1 MKDMTKVLDRLRKA
15 GEKAGLDKIEAVHTI
30 EEGVDILA
38 EHTIQA
44 KTKASETLFKR
55 FAIYVPEYVE
65 TNHKALYSL
74 IEDEVNE
81 RRIKEAAREKGVTV
95 DELKDDISKTEK
107 LDSLEGK
114 RIIGYARVSTKEQ
127 NLERQLKALNKA
139 GCQVIFQEK
148 LSGKDTNRPEYKLM
162 MNHVKEGDT
171 IIISELSRL
180 ARSTTDLFKIM
191 GELDE
196 KGVAVKSLK
205 EAWLDT
211 TTASGRLMFTI
222 MSGLAQFERE
232 LMLER
237 QAEGIK
243 VAKENGVKFGVKL
256 KDEADLELAIRLY
269 KEGKYTTTQIAKM
282 CHISRST
289 LWRNLKKLG
298 LLK

>member
-1 MKDMTKVLDRLRKA
+1 MKDISKILDRLKKA
-15 GEKAGLDKIEAVHTI
+15 GEKAGLDQMANIHTI

-38 EHTIQA
+38 ENTLNSY
-44 KTKASETLFKR
+44 TKASESLFRR
-55 FAIYVPEYVE
+55 FGIYAPEYVKE
-65 TNHKALYSL
+65 NYEALYKL
-74 IEDEVNE
+74 IELD
-81 RRIKEAAREKGVTV
+81 IQQK
-95 DELKDDISKTEK
+95 ELKEEAKDRGITVVELMEEKARLEK
-107 LDSLEGK
+107 LDSIKGK
-114 RIIGYARVSTKEQ
+114 RFIGYARVSTKDQ
-127 NLERQLKALNKA
+127 NLERQLKALEKA

-148 LSGKDTNRPEYKLM
+148 LSGKDTNRPEYRLM
-162 MNHVKEGDT
+162 MNHLKEGDT

-191 GELDE
+191 GELDS

-205 EAWLDT
+205 ESWLDT
-211 TTASGRLMFTI
+211 TTAHGRLMFTI

-256 KDEADLELAIRLY
+256 KEDADLDLAIKLY

-282 CHISRST
+282 CHISRTT

-298 LLK
+298 LLE

>member
-1 MKDMTKVLDRLRKA
+1 MKDITKVLDRLKKA
-15 GEKAGLDKIEAVHTI
+15 GAKEGLDEIASINTV

-38 EHTIQA
+38 KHTLQA
-44 KTKASETLFKR
+44 HTKASETLFKR
-55 FAIYVPEYVE
+55 FGVYTPEYVKE
-65 TNHKALYSL
+65 NYKALYNL
-74 IEDEVNE
+74 IEADV
-81 RRIKEAAREKGVTV
+81 KEKELKEEARERGITFE
-95 DELKDDISKTEK
+95 ELKAELERTEE
-107 LDSLEGK
+107 LDSLEGN
-114 RIIGYARVSTKEQ
+114 RIIGYARVSTKDQ
-127 NLERQLKALNKA
+127 NLERQLKALTEA

-148 LSGKDTNRPEYKLM
+148 LSGKNTNRPEYTLM
-162 MNHVKEGDT
+162 MNHVRKGDT

-196 KGVAVKSLK
+196 RGVAVKSLK

-211 TTASGRLMFTI
+211 TTAHGRLMFTI

-243 VAKENGVKFGVKL
+243 VAKENGIKFGVKL
-256 KDEADLELAIRLY
+256 DEKADLDLAIQLY

-282 CHISRST
+282 CHVSRTT
-289 LWRNLKKLG
+289 LWRKLKKLD